1 MAGMAAACGGAGVE
15 SGDDALLGRLYFAG
29 SDAVLG
35 GEARWLKEIAA
46 IPASGN
52 LRAVVAERMARAPRE
67 LLRRRLDAGAPD
79 HKETFRA
86 LWEEWRRS
94 ESAVEIRRNA
104 AGRLDWAM
112 AVRLSSARG
121 EDWSDGLRKALGS
134 WGMNSASEC
143 RQGQGRGWEMRAGD
157 GAEGFRFLRAGEWCL
172 MGWSADP
179 ASLMAPWLSAVE
191 REGRPV
197 RSERGIWLKADWNWA
212 TARALWPSGLWKA
225 NGLAN
230 GSLWRLTV
238 GPEQENLRTRL
249 EMNWQEAPAWSGEAW
264 QLPTNLVREPLISF
278 TAAQGVGSWLK
289 ECEFLKRLPWNPWP
303 NQVFFWAQG
312 AAPFQVFGA
321 IPTRS
326 TTNVIR
332 RMAEASLSGWASNL
346 TQRGLGKVQW
356 VTNETIL
363 VWTGLPVVVP
373 YACAAVDGSD
383 RFVQFGVFAVAPN
396 TNPAPAQ
403 LWSQVAG
410 RSNQLFYSWEIT
422 GERLLQAKVLSQIL
436 RIAAPPEMI
445 PIHPDLS
452 QPDSLE
458 QTWLDAVARFLGNTV
473 TEITRETPTRYLMSR
488 RGHLGLTAT
497 ELVLLVNAIDDP
509 RFPLFGYALPP
520 GGGNAKR
527 Q

>member
-1 MAGMAAACGGAGVE
+1 MAGMAAACGGAGAE
-15 SGDDALLGRLYFAG
+15 SRGDALVARLYFAG
-29 SDAVLG
+29 SDAVVG
-35 GEARWLKEIAA
+35 GGARWWKEMAA
-46 IPASGN
+46 MPASGE
-52 LRAVVAERMARAPRE
+52 LRAVLAERMARAPRE

-79 HKETFRA
+79 HEAIFKP
-86 LWEEWRRS
+86 LWQDWWRS
-94 ESAVEIRRNA
+94 ESAVEIRCNA
-104 AGRLDWAM
+104 AGRWGWAM

-121 EDWSDGLRKALGS
+121 EDWSDGLRKVLGS
-134 WGMNSASEC
+134 WGMNPADEC
-143 RQGQGRGWEMRAGD
+143 RQGQGRGWEMRGRD
-157 GAEGFRFLRAGEWCL
+157 GSEGFRFLRAGEWCL

-197 RSERGIWLKADWNWA
+197 QADRGIWLKLDWNWA
-212 TARALWPSGLWKA
+212 AARSLWPSGLGKA
-225 NGLAN
+225 SGQAS

-238 GPEQENLRTRL
+238 GPEKENVRARL
-249 EMNWQEAPAWSGEAW
+249 EMNWQEAPEWSWAPW

-289 ECEFLKRLPWNPWP
+289 ECDFLKRLPWNPWP
-303 NQVFFWAQG
+303 DQVFFWAQG

-326 TTNVIR
+326 TTNVVR

-363 VWTGLPVVVP
+363 VWTGLPVLVP

-383 RFVQFGVFAVAPN
+383 RFVQFGLFASAPN
-396 TNPAPAQ
+396 TNPAPTE

-410 RSNQLFYSWEIT
+410 RSNQVFYSWEIT
-422 GERLLQAKVLSQIL
+422 GERLLQVKVLGQIL
-436 RIAAPPEMI
+436 RIAAPPETI
-445 PIHPDLS
+445 PIRPDLNR
-452 QPDSLE
+452 PATLE

-473 TEITRETPTRYLMSR
+473 TEITRETPTRYLLSR

-520 GGGNAKR
+520 ASADAR
-527 Q
+527 RR